1 MDKYKENFEKGA
13 THYIKMLEEINW
25 FDNPHVKKEEVIN
38 NLNKSTFPPYFG
50 TYLRQLGFT
59 TDYEGQDQLEDV
71 LNATLE
77 FIPNSS
83 FEINEDGLLIK
94 VNGNEYIL
102 DIDINEFE
110 AGEGEEGF
118 VETELNEILEKEN
131 IEYRFYNLPPDDET
145 CSFIYTKP
153 EIYKNALEKGIIPD
167 FMGYYAVNY

>member
-13 THYIKMLEEINW
+13 THFIEMLEKIDW
-25 FDNPHVKKEEVIN
+25 FNNPYVKKEEVIN
-38 NLNKSTFPPYFG
+38 SINKSTFPPYFG

-59 TDYEGQDQLEDV
+59 TDCEGKDQLEDV

-83 FEINEDGLLIK
+83 FEITEDRVLIK
-94 VNGNEYIL
+94 INENEYKL
-102 DIDINEFE
+102 DIDIYEFE
-110 AGEGEEGF
+110 AGEGDEGF
-118 VETELNEILEKEN
+118 VETELNDILEKEN

-145 CSFIYTKP
+145 CSYIFTKP
-153 EIYKNALEKGIIPD
+153 EIYKNALENGIIPD